1 MCFHANFK
9 EKVEKLEKKLG
20 VELPQ
25 QPLRDLFNA
34 PQYHLNGFV
43 HPNMLIIPQQFPKLL
58 VPAVWGIVPQ
68 NKTSKEIKEYY
79 KESVAYGGGLNA
91 RSEKLFNHF
100 IYKNVALTQ
109 RCIIP
114 VSGFFEPH
122 EHLKKKYPFY
132 VHRADNEPLA
142 FAGIYTVIDTY
153 VTFSI
158 LTTKASPLLAKV
170 HNTKKRQ
177 PVMLQD
183 DVVSLW
189 LSNQLDSN
197 AIKQIMDSPI
207 PDNILETYSVS
218 KALFSPKEDSNTHN
232 ITDEVA
238 YGELVS

>member
-25 QPLRDLFNA
+25 QILRDLFNI
-34 PQYHLNGFV
+34 PQYHLNGFA
-43 HPNMLIIPQQFPKLL
+43 HPNMLVIPQQFPKLL

-68 NKTSKEIKEYY
+68 NKTSKQIKEYY
-79 KESVAYGGGLNA
+79 KESVGYGGGLNA

-100 IYKNVALTQ
+100 IYKKVVSTQ

-122 EHLKKKYPFY
+122 EYLKKKYPFY
-132 VHRADNEPLA
+132 VHRADNEPLI

-158 LTTKASPLLAKV
+158 LTTKASLLLAKV
-170 HNTKKRQ
+170 HNSKKRQ

-183 DVVSLW
+183 HQVSLW

-197 AIKQIMDSPI
+197 AINQIIETPL
-207 PDNILETYSVS
+207 PDNMLEAYPVS
-218 KALFSPKEDSNTHN
+218 KALFSPKEDSNIKS
-232 ITDEVA
+232 ITNKA
-238 YGELVS
+238 SYSELAS